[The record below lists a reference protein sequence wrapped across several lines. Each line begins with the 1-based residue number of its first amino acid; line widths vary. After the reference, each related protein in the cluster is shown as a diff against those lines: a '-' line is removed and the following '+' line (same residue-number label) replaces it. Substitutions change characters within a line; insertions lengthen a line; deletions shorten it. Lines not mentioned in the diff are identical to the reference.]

1 MVLGMTAKIGS
12 RLFTRHD
19 LTNSTVKKE
28 RFSFSAAVLMSIIGV
43 GVSLFSTNQLLL
55 ASSSTTRS
63 ILSKS
68 K

>member
-1 MVLGMTAKIGS
+1 MVLGAAAKTGS
-12 RLFTRHD
+12 RLFARYD
-19 LTNSTVKKE
+19 LTNSTLKKE
-28 RFSFSAAVLMSIIGV
+28 RFSFSAAVFMSIIGL

-55 ASSSTTRS
+55 ASSSTRS